1 MERSERAIGLAEIL
15 EKYFDCPEPFLKTPK
30 LVYDEDGFEDY
41 EYFTVEGAQA
51 YNSLTDL
58 IYALRNIGALTDK
71 ECDSTVDTLDMIASR
86 SGY

>member
-15 EKYFDCPEPFLKTPK
+15 EKYFDCPEPFLKTPE
-30 LVYDEDGFEDY
+30 LVHDEDGFEDY

-51 YNSLTDL
+51 YNDLTDL
-58 IYALRNIGALTDK
+58 IYALRDIGALTHK
-71 ECDSTVDTLDMIASR
+71 EADSTVDTLDMIASS